1 MALKIKHVSDNGDIV
16 EFLPSRPILL
26 SYTDLMEAKSTG
38 RCNLKFKIKAGEATR
53 NKCILEDYETI
64 SMHTTPDKE
73 HTVFALAIDGWL
85 PLPFTGKSIIIAD
98 RNIIDGIQKMQ
109 INNKKDD
116 YQSMEWWMNIS
127 KYSDITIN
135 TMLYAY
141 EGDHRKFPSFEEFC
155 ISFNEAVDI
164 VKSYNMKAIEYKAD
178 DYKAAYDIVEK
189 LKPEIEKE
197 IDFLLTVAPMVV
209 NQHNDKVTQEIQ
221 AKIDDIVN
229 ESHLSTTSL
238 AYILVLGCLYEN
250 KGSLGR
256 LHARKVLKPK
266 LNYTREQ
273 AYNTIMDLLHLKMLL
288 LSCKLPNKDKTFFCT
303 ADFHLA
309 SFWIGLDIHNLTV
322 EENSIRFSSYIDNIL
337 PRLDNSIIDN
347 GELSE

>member
-1 MALKIKHVSDNGDIV
+1 MAFKITHVADNGDIV
-16 EFLPSRPILL
+16 EFLPNYPILL
-26 SYTDLMEAKSTG
+26 SYTDLMEAKDTG
-38 RCNLKFKIKAGEATR
+38 TCNLKFKIKPGEATS
-53 NKCILEDYETI
+53 NKYPLEEYETI
-64 SMHTTPDKE
+64 SIHTTPDKE
-73 HTVFALAIDGWL
+73 HTVFALSTDGWV
-85 PLPFTGKSIIIAD
+85 PLPFVGKSIILAD
-98 RNIIDGIQKMQ
+98 RNIIDGIKKMQ
-109 INNKKDD
+109 IEHKKDAF
-116 YQSMEWWMNIS
+116 QNMEWWMNIS

-135 TMLYAY
+135 SMPYAY
-141 EGDHRKFPSFEEFC
+141 EGNHRKFPSFEKFC
-155 ISFNEAVDI
+155 TSFNEAVDI
-164 VKSYNMKAIEYKAD
+164 IKAHNMKAVEYEAD
-178 DYKAAYDIVEK
+178 NYKAAYDIVEK

-197 IDFLLTVAPMVV
+197 IDFLLTVAPMVA

-221 AKIDDIVN
+221 AKIDNIVN

-309 SFWIGLDIHNLTV
+309 AFWIGLDIHNLTV

-347 GELSE
+347 GELSQ